1 MPIFKILYI
10 VAAVVFLFG
19 AAVFVHEFGHFW
31 VARKRGL
38 KVEAFAIGF
47 GPKIFGW
54 TRDGIDYSWRWI
66 PAGGYVKLPQML
78 TSEAL
83 EGESA
88 NAAEKLPPVSPL
100 SKILVAL
107 AGPVMNVIFAFVI
120 GTIIYF
126 VGLPVTVNPSIIGH
140 VEPDSPEAKLGI
152 VEGDIITKVD
162 GKKVTSWEDVNMT
175 TALARSKTIP
185 VEIEHQGEKKTYQ
198 LGTMTS
204 EALGLKMLNLD
215 PRDHPV
221 ITEILSGRPAEK
233 AGLKEGDEI
242 VSVAKV
248 PALGT
253 QHFIKMIQSRPSE
266 PTEIVVKRGEQRLAI
281 NITPSCNPKTKKGEI
296 GAGLTDSAAIVYR
309 VKRPGPTPWTQVS
322 EVVEKTVNT
331 FSALIHTR
339 ETGVKPKDFSGP
351 VGILGILASQV
362 AIDYRLALS
371 FLVLLNVNLAMINL
385 LPLPVLDGG
394 HIAMSILEWIR
405 RRPLNVKFVEYATT
419 VFAVLLISFMLYVT
433 FFDIKRMPLLRSLF
447 KREVQIEQQDKPT
460 DASPAP
466 AAPTPA
472 PAPSHP

>member
-1 MPIFKILYI
+1 MPLLKVIYI

-31 VARKRGL
+31 VALKRGL

-54 TRDGIDYSWRWI
+54 KRNGIDYAWRWI

-83 EGESA
+83 EGESTTT
-88 NAAEKLPPVSPL
+88 EKLPPVSPL
-100 SKILVAL
+100 SKILVSL
-107 AGPVMNVIFAFVI
+107 AGPLMNVLFAFVI
-120 GTIIYF
+120 ATIIFF
-126 VGLPVTVNPSIIGH
+126 VGLPVTVNPSIIGY
-140 VEPDSPEAKLGI
+140 VEPGSAEAKMGI
-152 VEGDIITKVD
+152 VEGDVITKVN
-162 GKKVTSWEDVNMT
+162 GKSVNSWEGVQMAT
-175 TALARSKTIP
+175 VLARTNVVP
-185 VEIEHQGEKKTYQ
+185 VEIQHDGVKTTYQ
-198 LGTMTS
+198 LPTTPS
-204 EALGLKMLNLD
+204 ELGLKVLNLD
-215 PRDHPV
+215 PKDHPV
-221 ITEILSGRPAEK
+221 ITEILSERPAEK

-266 PTEIVVKRGEQRLAI
+266 PTEIVVKRGQQRLAI
-281 NITPSCNPKTKKGEI
+281 NVTPNCNPKTKKGEI
-296 GAGLTDSAAIVYR
+296 GAALSDSAAIVYR
-309 VKRPGPTPWTQVS
+309 VQRPGPTPWAQVAD
-322 EVVEKTVNT
+322 VVDKTINT
-331 FSALIHTR
+331 FSALIHTK
-339 ETGVKPKDFSGP
+339 ETGVKPKDFVGP
-351 VGILGILASQV
+351 VGIFGILASQV

-371 FLVLLNVNLAMINL
+371 FLVLLNINLAMINL

-433 FFDIKRMPLLRSLF
+433 FFDIKRIPLLNSLF
-447 KREVQIEQQDKPT
+447 KRKVQIEQQDKPA
-460 DASPAP
+460 DSSLNPE
-466 AAPTPA
+466 APTPA

>member
-1 MPIFKILYI
+1 MPLLKVIYI

-31 VARKRGL
+31 VALKRGL
-38 KVEAFAIGF
+38 KVEGFAIGF

-54 TRDGIDYSWRWI
+54 KRNGIDYAWRWI

-88 NAAEKLPPVSPL
+88 TTEKLPPVSPL
-100 SKILVAL
+100 SKILVSL
-107 AGPVMNVIFAFVI
+107 AGPLMNVLFAFVI
-120 GTIIYF
+120 ATIIYF
-126 VGLPVTVNPSIIGH
+126 VGLPKPVNPSIIGY
-140 VEPDSPEAKLGI
+140 VEPDSAEAKMGI
-152 VEGDIITKVD
+152 VEGDKITKVA
-162 GKKVTSWEDVNMT
+162 GKPVSSWEDVQMAT
-175 TALARSKTIP
+175 VLARTNVIP
-185 VEIEHQGEKKTYQ
+185 VEIQHDGVKTTYR
-198 LGTMTS
+198 LPTTPS
-204 EALGLKMLNLD
+204 ELGLKVLNLD
-215 PRDHPV
+215 PKDHPV
-221 ITEILSGRPAEK
+221 ITEVKAGGAAEQ
-233 AGLKEGDEI
+233 AGLKDGDEI

-253 QHFIKMIQSRPSE
+253 EHFVKMIQSRPSE
-266 PTEIVVKRGEQRLAI
+266 PTEIVVKRGNEKLAI
-281 NITPSCNPKTKKGEI
+281 NVTPRCDPTTKKGVI
-296 GAGLTDSAAIVYR
+296 GALLNNSAAIVYR
-309 VKRPGPTPWTQVS
+309 VQRPGPTPWSQVS
-322 EVVEKTVNT
+322 DVVEKTVNT

-339 ETGVKPKDFSGP
+339 ETGVKPSDFSGP
-351 VGILGILASQV
+351 VGIFGILASQV

-371 FLVLLNVNLAMINL
+371 FLVLLNINLAMINL

-433 FFDIKRMPLLRSLF
+433 FFDIKRIPLLNSLF
-447 KREVQIEQQDKPT
+447 KRKVQIEQQDKT
-460 DASPAP
+460 GDGASAP
-466 AAPTPA
+466 SAPTPA

>member
-1 MPIFKILYI
+1 MPLLKFIYI

-31 VARKRGL
+31 VALKRGL

-54 TRDGIDYSWRWI
+54 KRNGIDYAWRWI

-83 EGESA
+83 EGESTST
-88 NAAEKLPPVSPL
+88 EKLPPVSPL
-100 SKILVAL
+100 SKILVSL
-107 AGPVMNVIFAFVI
+107 AGPLMNVVFAFVVA
-120 GTIIYF
+120 TIIYF
-126 VGLPVTVNPSIIGH
+126 VGLPVTVNPSIIGY
-140 VEPDSPEAKLGI
+140 VEPGWPEAKMGI
-152 VEGDIITKVD
+152 VEGDVITKVN
-162 GKKVTSWEDVNMT
+162 GKPVNSWEGVQMT
-175 TALARSKTIP
+175 TVLARTNVIP
-185 VEIEHQGEKKTYQ
+185 VEIQHRGEKKTYQ
-198 LGTMTS
+198 LPTITS
-204 EALGLKMLNLD
+204 EALGLKVLNLE

-221 ITEILSGRPAEK
+221 IMEALSGGAAEA
-233 AGLKEGDEI
+233 AGLKAGDEI

-253 QHFIKMIQSRPSE
+253 QHFIKMIQSRPGE
-266 PTEIVVKRGEQRLAI
+266 PTEIVVKRGQEKLALTV
-281 NITPSCNPKTKKGEI
+281 TPRCDSVTKKGVI
-296 GAGLTDSAAIVYR
+296 GAQLSDSAAIVYR
-309 VKRPGPTPWTQVS
+309 VQRPGPTPWTQVS
-322 EVVEKTVNT
+322 EVVEKTVDT
-331 FSALIHTR
+331 FSALIHSR
-339 ETGVKPKDFSGP
+339 ETGVKAKDFSGP
-351 VGILGILASQV
+351 VGILGMLASQV

-433 FFDIKRMPLLRSLF
+433 FFDIKRMPLLNSLF
-447 KREVQIEQQDKPT
+447 KRKVQIEQQDKAA
-460 DASPAP
+460 DGASAPSAP
-466 AAPTPA
+466 APA

>member
-1 MPIFKILYI
+1 
-10 VAAVVFLFG
+10 
-19 AAVFVHEFGHFW
+19 
-31 VARKRGL
+31 
-38 KVEAFAIGF
+38 
-47 GPKIFGW
+47 
-54 TRDGIDYSWRWI
+54 
-66 PAGGYVKLPQML
+66 
-78 TSEAL
+78 
-83 EGESA
+83 
-88 NAAEKLPPVSPL
+88 
-100 SKILVAL
+100 
-107 AGPVMNVIFAFVI
+107 
-120 GTIIYF
+120 
-126 VGLPVTVNPSIIGH
+126 
-140 VEPDSPEAKLGI
+140 
-152 VEGDIITKVD
+152 
-162 GKKVTSWEDVNMT
+162 
-175 TALARSKTIP
+175 
-185 VEIEHQGEKKTYQ
+185 
-198 LGTMTS
+198 
-204 EALGLKMLNLD
+204 
-215 PRDHPV
+215 
-221 ITEILSGRPAEK
+221 
-233 AGLKEGDEI
+233 
-242 VSVAKV
+242 
-248 PALGT
+248 
-253 QHFIKMIQSRPSE
+253 
-266 PTEIVVKRGEQRLAI
+266 
-281 NITPSCNPKTKKGEI
+281 
-296 GAGLTDSAAIVYR
+296 AIVYR

-472 PAPSHP
+472 